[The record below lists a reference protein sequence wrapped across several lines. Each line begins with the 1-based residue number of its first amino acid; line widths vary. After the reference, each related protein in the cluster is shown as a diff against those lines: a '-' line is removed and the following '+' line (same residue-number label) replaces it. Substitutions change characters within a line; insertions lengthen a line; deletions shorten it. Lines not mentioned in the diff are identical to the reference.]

1 MALTNKDTQKGI
13 FAVFDYP
20 PDPPR
25 SWYTDFLLVAIQASS
40 YKHHQ
45 ADYLPE
51 SIPMATRHSPDCVL
65 FSLAHTT
72 HFGQLRV
79 VDVCLC
85 IFFVVLMHVFPLH
98 VAQHNIHDLKKNSM
112 FLFLDAV
119 PRRRELFSKRLST
132 HPLMCDRY
140 ICRCYLC
147 MHWDNVK
154 LQREHHRLYI
164 KDGCHP
170 QVSEVLFTSL
180 KLKNYGCHHLGICKL
195 DTMSGGRSDWETE
208 GHCSC

>member
-1 MALTNKDTQKGI
+1 MALTNKDTHKGI

-140 ICRCYLC
+140 ICRCYVC

-154 LQREHHRLYI
+154 LQKEESQTVYKRWMPPT
-164 KDGCHP
+164 G
-170 QVSEVLFTSL
+170 
-180 KLKNYGCHHLGICKL
+180 
-195 DTMSGGRSDWETE
+195 
-208 GHCSC
+208 